1 MVPLFILLFR
11 RFLMRKKNVPDKL
24 FAEALKNE
32 NSGEFEVALVAYER
46 ALGEAK
52 KIGFQGNSLK
62 SKIIEK
68 LKVLHTV
75 IAYKNGFHPGR

>member
-1 MVPLFILLFR
+1 MLPLFILLFR
-11 RFLMRKKNVPDKL
+11 RFMLRKKNVPDEL
-24 FAEALKNE
+24 FSEAL
-32 NSGEFEVALVAYER
+32 VTYER

-52 KIGFQGNSLK
+52 KIGFQGNNLK